1 MLDSL
6 LVQSKNRNSNVNHR
20 GRLDIIAD
28 ILQASVGGTR
38 KTYFMYRCNLSF
50 RQLKFYL
57 EFLMRKGFICKDGG
71 NGNNEATVFEI
82 TDKGKLYLKAYASLM
97 DLMT

>member
-1 MLDSL
+1 MLS
-6 LVQSKNRNSNVNHR
+6 QEKNRNSNNNHR

-28 ILQASVGGTR
+28 ILQASHGGTR

-57 EFLMRKGFICKDGG
+57 DFLTRKGFLLLDDG
-71 NGNNEATVFEI
+71 NEDQDTTLFEI
-82 TDKGKLYLKAYASLM
+82 TEKGKRFLKAYASLM

>member
-1 MLDSL
+1 VLNSL
-6 LVQSKNRNSNVNHR
+6 LVQSKERNNHR

-28 ILQASVGGTR
+28 ILQASLGGTR
-38 KTYFMYRCNLSF
+38 KTYYMYRCNLSF

-57 EFLMRKGFICKDGG
+57 DFLTRKGFICAGDSDGK
-71 NGNNEATVFEI
+71 NDVTVFEI
-82 TDKGKLYLKAYASLM
+82 TDKGKQFLKVYFSLM

>member
-1 MLDSL
+1 LNSL
-6 LVQSKNRNSNVNHR
+6 LVQGRNRNNNGNHR

-28 ILQASVGGTR
+28 ILQASYGGTR

-50 RQLKFYL
+50 RQCKSYL
-57 EFLMRKGFICKDGG
+57 DFLTNKGFICIGDGKR
-71 NGNNEATVFEI
+71 NQDTTIFEI
-82 TDKGKLYLKAYASLM
+82 TDKGKQFLRAYSGLM